1 MTTCYK
7 CDYCKKI
14 RSGEPNT
21 RLYLY
26 FDGITEGRKF
36 DLCSSCCGLMLTIF
50 KSKGGYGT

>member
-14 RSGEPNT
+14 RGGEPHYT
-21 RLYLY
+21 LCLY
-26 FDGITEGRKF
+26 FDGTEDQEF
-36 DLCSSCCGLMLTIF
+36 DLCDTCCGLMLTIF